1 MAMAVEQVDQI
12 MNKMAGT
19 MGAANQNID
28 ENGKGLGELFFCD
41 AKSQLQLNDFV
52 EATRPKLVALVG
64 FEGYG
69 KSTFIGTLYQLLIQ
83 NETYQGFSFIDSET
97 YVGFER
103 RVFLR
108 RVNKDNVSD
117 TKRNVLGE
125 NDILDLQLRSENGNA
140 HRVLVSDKAGETYR
154 QYISSDDEVQKDIV
168 LANADLV
175 LFFID
180 AEADSKMLAEHNLII
195 EKYES
200 VLNRL
205 VRKNMIGSDTAYII
219 VFTKYDKVVAEDAKK
234 KLVGRKE
241 IICSKFSELMGS
253 KPMDVFEVNSH
264 DTTDNNLNKLFAQ
277 IIAPK
282 TETASI
288 PEQDWVKM
296 EIEKYL

>member
-1 MAMAVEQVDQI
+1 MAAEQVDQI

-19 MGAANQNID
+19 IVAANQNID
-28 ENGKGLGELFFCD
+28 ENGNGLGELFFCD
-41 AKSQLQLNDFV
+41 AKSQSQLNDFV
-52 EATRPKLVALVG
+52 ESSRPKLVALVG

-69 KSTFIGTLYQLLIQ
+69 KSTFIGSLYQLLIQ
-83 NETYQGFSFIDSET
+83 NEAYQGFSFVDSET
-97 YVGFER
+97 YVGLER

-108 RVNKDNVSD
+108 RVNNDNVSD
-117 TKRNVLGE
+117 TKRNVLGD
-125 NDILDLQLRSENGNA
+125 NDILDLLLRSEKGNV

-154 QYISSDDEVQKDIV
+154 QYISSDEEAKKDIV

-175 LFFID
+175 LFFVD

-205 VRKNMIGSDTAYII
+205 VRQNKIGSTTAYNI
-219 VFTKYDKVVAEDAKK
+219 VFTKCDKVVAEEAKK
-234 KLVGRKE
+234 KLVIRKE
-241 IICSKFSELMGS
+241 IIYSKFSELIGC
-253 KPMDVFEVNSH
+253 KPMGVFEVNSH
-264 DTTDNNLNKLFAQ
+264 DTTDNNLNKLFAH

-282 TETASI
+282 NDTVSL
-288 PEQDWVKM
+288 PEQDWVRM

>member
-1 MAMAVEQVDQI
+1 MAAEQVDQI

-19 MGAANQNID
+19 TDTAKRNID
-28 ENGKGLGELFFCD
+28 VNENGIGELFFCD
-41 AKSQLQLNDFV
+41 AKSQSQLNDFIV
-52 EATRPKLVALVG
+52 AKRPKLVALVG

-117 TKRNVLGE
+117 TKRNVLGD
-125 NDILDLQLRSENGNA
+125 NDILDLQLRSPKGNE
-140 HRVLVSDKAGETYR
+140 HRIIVSDKAGETYR

-168 LANADLV
+168 LSNADLV

-205 VRKNMIGSDTAYII
+205 VRKNKIGNDTAYII

-234 KLVGRKE
+234 KLVERKE
-241 IICSKFSELMGS
+241 LICSKFSDLLGC
-253 KPMDVFEVNSH
+253 KPMNVFEVNSH
-264 DTTDNNLNKLFAQ
+264 DTTDSNLNKLFEQ

-282 TETASI
+282 TETASM

>member
-1 MAMAVEQVDQI
+1 MAMAAEQVDLI

-19 MGAANQNID
+19 AGTVKQNID
-28 ENGKGLGELFFCD
+28 ENANGIGELFFCD
-41 AKSQLQLNDFV
+41 AKSQSQLNDFV
-52 EATRPKLVALVG
+52 EVQRPKLVALVG

-69 KSTFIGTLYQLLIQ
+69 KSTFIGTLYQLLVQ

-117 TKRNVLGE
+117 TKRNVLGD
-125 NDILDLQLRSENGNA
+125 NDILDLQLRSEKGNA
-140 HRVLVSDKAGETYR
+140 HRIIVSDKAGETYR

-168 LANADLV
+168 LSNADLV

-205 VRKNMIGSDTAYII
+205 VRNNKIGNDTAYII
-219 VFTKYDKVVAEDAKK
+219 VFTKYDKVVAEEAKK
-234 KLVGRKE
+234 KLVDRKAV
-241 IICSKFSELMGS
+241 ICSKFSDLIGC
-253 KPMDVFEVNSH
+253 KPMNVFEVNSH
-264 DTTDNNLNKLFAQ
+264 DTTDNDLNKLFAQ

-282 TETASI
+282 TEMVSI

-296 EIEKYL
+296 EIENYL